1 MSSPPA
7 AAEALVIHAE
17 ALCDQEDHL
26 WDVIGQLSIPS
37 DLLTDDRDQAKVLF
51 KTEELTRAF
60 LYQHVRGFSQNELA
74 ERLQERPTLLHRF
87 GFGVDNPAQAP
98 EQQTLSYAWSRFGES
113 TETINATARAIQDL
127 AVEHDIISEALVATD
142 STSESAET
150 PEKTESIKKEKATQ
164 TVRLARKHVL
174 PEFVTG
180 RAAHQTYSDEEIL
193 DMFARMCATRGSAHS
208 ESQYGWL
215 TGHDLTC
222 HDSTFLRAIKKVGT
236 TRAEFG
242 QSTLSDFHRSDT
254 MPGIELIRDQVM
266 GCFDAATENVINSI
280 RGEHT
285 FNSRETV
292 AAIDITHVPFH
303 VWPWEDREANIPK
316 PDYPP
321 MVSGYKK
328 DEEYKRGYKFATITL
343 VGDHAPIVL
352 GIEPVKENSSWEP
365 DDAPSTS
372 KAELVSRLL
381 DSAEQFV
388 DLDTVLFDRGFYVH
402 DVYAEVDDRGLTY
415 LSPVPKYE
423 DDLEAIEGIQ
433 EHPTAE
439 QAVEHN
445 VPFGVDGEVHH
456 KAEFLYAPS
465 TREDASGKYAVFVTN
480 KERVEPAE
488 ISSVVNEYRRRWDIE
503 NQYKS
508 IKSFLPKTSS
518 TDYRVRL
525 CNFAFATLIYNLW
538 RLTDYLL
545 KVALDRPVRSAPVIT
560 AKTFVRALGE
570 FLREFG

>member
-7 AAEALVIHAE
+7 AAEALVVHVE
-17 ALCDQEDHL
+17 ALCEQEDHL
-26 WDVIGQLSIPS
+26 WDVIGQLSVPS
-37 DLLTDDRDQAKVLF
+37 ELLTDDRDQSKTQF

-74 ERLQERPTLLHRF
+74 ERLQERTTLLHRF
-87 GFGVDNPAQAP
+87 GFGVDDRDHAP

-113 TETINATARAIQDL
+113 RETIRATARAIQTL
-127 AVEHDIISEALVATD
+127 AVEHDIISEALTATN
-142 STSESAET
+142 SASESAET
-150 PEKTESIKKEKATQ
+150 PESSKEIKKEKATQ

-193 DMFARMCATRGSAHS
+193 EMFARMCATRGSAHS
-208 ESQYGWL
+208 ESEYGWL
-215 TGHDLTC
+215 MGHDLTC
-222 HDSTFLRAIKKVGT
+222 HNSTFLRAIKKVGT
-236 TRAEFG
+236 TKSGSR
-242 QSTLSDFHRSDT
+242 QSTLSDFHGSDT

-280 RGEHT
+280 RGEDP

-303 VWPWEDREANIPK
+303 VWPWEDREADIAK

-343 VGDHAPIVL
+343 VGDQAPIVL
-352 GIEPVKENSSWEP
+352 GIEPVKENSSWESG
-365 DDAPSTS
+365 DAPSTS

-456 KAEFLYAPS
+456 RAEFLYAPS
-465 TREDASGKYAVFVTN
+465 TRDDASGKYAVFVTN
-480 KERVEPAE
+480 KNRVEPEE
-488 ISSVVNEYRRRWDIE
+488 ISSVVNGYSRRWDIE

-508 IKSFLPKTSS
+508 VVL
-518 TDYRVRL
+518 
-525 CNFAFATLIYNLW
+525 TLASIPPDGEGLEPRFCRRW
-538 RLTDYLL
+538 LH
-545 KVALDRPVRSAPVIT
+545 VAERI
-560 AKTFVRALGE
+560 
-570 FLREFG
+570 